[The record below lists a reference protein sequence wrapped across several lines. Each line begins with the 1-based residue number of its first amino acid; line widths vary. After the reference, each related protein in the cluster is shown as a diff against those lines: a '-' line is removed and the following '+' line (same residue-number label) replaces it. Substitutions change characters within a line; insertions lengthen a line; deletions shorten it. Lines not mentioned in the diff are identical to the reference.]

1 MEHNLKI
8 IQGFDKIAEEKKCT
22 LAQLALAW
30 LLAQGNDIVP
40 IAGTKK
46 RRYLEENIGALIVK
60 LNEDDLKRINE
71 TAPIDAAKGS
81 RYPEEAM
88 GAVNR

>member
-1 MEHNLKI
+1 LKVK
-8 IQGFDKIAEEKKCT
+8 GGRGLDKIAEEKKCI

-30 LLAQGNDIVP
+30 LLAKGNDIVP

-46 RRYLEENIGALIVK
+46 RKYLEENIGALNVK
-60 LNEDDLKRINE
+60 LTEDDLKRINE
-71 TAPIDAAKGS
+71 TAPIGAAKGS
-81 RYPEEAM
+81 RYPEETM